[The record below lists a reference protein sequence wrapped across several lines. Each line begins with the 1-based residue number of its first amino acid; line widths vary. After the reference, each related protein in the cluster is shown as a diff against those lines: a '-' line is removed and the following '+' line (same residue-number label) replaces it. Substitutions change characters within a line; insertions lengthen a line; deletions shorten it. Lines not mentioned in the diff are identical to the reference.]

1 VAPFFIPSAYAL
13 ILLRANAGLPCV
25 FYSDLYGSYGQH
37 PKADH
42 SNFIPP
48 ASGGVVIPKMMLA
61 RQLWA
66 YGSQFDYFDDPNC
79 VGFTRL
85 GHPSMSGGD
94 GLAVVITNSWEYA
107 SKMMFVGEQ
116 HAGEVWTD
124 LLKWCPGRVVID
136 TGGWGEF
143 PVAYRG
149 VSVWVNRAANGR
161 EFVDSF
167 VL

>member
-1 VAPFFIPSAYAL
+1 
-13 ILLRANAGLPCV
+13 
-25 FYSDLYGSYGQH
+25 
-37 PKADH
+37 
-42 SNFIPP
+42 
-48 ASGGVVIPKMMLA
+48 MLA